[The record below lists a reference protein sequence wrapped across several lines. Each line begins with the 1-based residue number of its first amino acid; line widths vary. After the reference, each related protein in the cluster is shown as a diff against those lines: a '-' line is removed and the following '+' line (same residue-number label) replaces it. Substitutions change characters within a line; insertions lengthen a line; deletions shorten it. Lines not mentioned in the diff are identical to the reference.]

1 MCERHNQLV
10 ITGRVFF
17 VRRSFICLLIHLHK
31 ANATHTMSATTEP
44 TDVAALLSLSV
55 TTVDEANV
63 VIVVVSAAV
72 VVVVVVVVIGMPSK
86 KFPHAVS
93 KKTTNKHT
101 RTHP

>member
-1 MCERHNQLV
+1 
-10 ITGRVFF
+10 
-17 VRRSFICLLIHLHK
+17 
-31 ANATHTMSATTEP
+31 MSATTEP

-72 VVVVVVVVIGMPSK
+72 VVVVVVVIGMPSK